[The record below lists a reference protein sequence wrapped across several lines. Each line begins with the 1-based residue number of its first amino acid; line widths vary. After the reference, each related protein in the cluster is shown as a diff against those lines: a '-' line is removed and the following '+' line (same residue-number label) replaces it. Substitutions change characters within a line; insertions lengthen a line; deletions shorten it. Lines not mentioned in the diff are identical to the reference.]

1 MRKKRALK
9 QRILA
14 GICTLAMYQGVGW
27 LIMSCD
33 VGRMSYHVY
42 AQNQSAQYIY
52 DSLGRIVSVLYPNGL
67 KIVYH
72 YDANGNLLSVEK
84 TVWDTSQ
91 VSGGTDD
98 RKDDSGN
105 GTGETSADNDSGS
118 GAEDGNGVGAE
129 DNPGTS
135 AGNDSGS
142 GTGKDAGNEAGQGSG
157 GGAEGDSG
165 SGSGGDTDS
174 GHTGSGE
181 AQSVTDDGSD
191 GENGSS
197 AGDTGNSQEDVSQEQ
212 MAGDSLPSDISGA
225 QTTQELQ
232 AGQKTA
238 ADAGY
243 SPNPVKSYSKFKK
256 KKAVLRSL
264 TLKKEKKKR
273 YLKVVIRQLYK
284 KGKSVETGYQI
295 KYAPNEK
302 FKKSK
307 TIDVNRKKNRYT
319 TSKKWKVKK
328 GKTWYVKVRAFR
340 KTAAGKTIYSKYS
353 RVKKVKS

>member
-14 GICTLAMYQGVGW
+14 GICTLAMYQGAGW

-33 VGRMSYHVY
+33 VGRMPYHVY

-67 KIVYH
+67 KIVYQ

-91 VSGGTDD
+91 VPGGSSDG
-98 RKDDSGN
+98 KDDSGN
-105 GTGETSADNDSGS
+105 DSSNSTEDNTGNGTGDKA
-118 GAEDGNGVGAE
+118 
-129 DNPGTS
+129 GTS
-135 AGNDSGS
+135 SGNDSGS
-142 GTGKDAGNEAGQGSG
+142 GTGSGAGNETGQGSD
-157 GGAEGDSG
+157 GGAEGNSG

-174 GHTGSGE
+174 GHTGSGGT
-181 AQSVTDDGSD
+181 QGVTDDGSD
-191 GENGSS
+191 GEKGTSVGN
-197 AGDTGNSQEDVSQEQ
+197 TGNSQEDVSQEQ
-212 MAGDSLPSDISGA
+212 QAGGSLPSDMSGG

-238 ADAGY
+238 VDAGY

-256 KKAVLRSL
+256 KKAVIRSL

-273 YLKVVIRQLYK
+273 YLKVVIRQLDK

-295 KYAPNEK
+295 KYASNEK